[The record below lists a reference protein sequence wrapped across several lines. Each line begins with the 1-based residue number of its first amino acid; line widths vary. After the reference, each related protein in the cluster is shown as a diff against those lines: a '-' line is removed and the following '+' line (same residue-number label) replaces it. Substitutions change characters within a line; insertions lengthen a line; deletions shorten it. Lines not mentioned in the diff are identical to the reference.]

1 MEAATNSVATAT
13 NNLAAAAVA
22 GGLNG
27 TVFNGLDVAVIIF
40 FAIGMLVTVWFS
52 MRKKNES
59 GKDYFL
65 SGRDANW
72 LQIGSSIFSSNIGSE
87 HLVGLAGAGFV
98 TGMAMAHWEMHAYWI
113 LILGW
118 AFVPLYD
125 RMKIF
130 TMPEFL
136 ELRFSRGSRN
146 VLSLLT
152 MASLVLTKI
161 AATIYAGDVVIRTLL
176 NVDSVNIFG
185 HQIDVFWVIALSL
198 AATTGL
204 YTIFGGMRVIMYTAV
219 LQAPVLIFG
228 SLCIL
233 YMGLRVLGHG
243 SLVDGWHAT
252 VTAAGKNIHL
262 VRSIHDPDWPWL
274 AILPGSAIIGF
285 WYWCTDQYIVQRVL
299 AGKNEQESRRGT
311 ILAGFFKLTPVF
323 IFLVPGMIA
332 FALTQTPGSGFT
344 TGGDAAYTPLVN
356 QGDAAYTS
364 LVAQIL
370 PHGLRGMVAC
380 GMIVALM
387 ASLGSK
393 FNASATLFTMDF
405 YREWHPTASPKTE
418 VIVGRIATAVI
429 VFIGMCW
436 VLVIKSLH
444 MPLYEYLQN
453 VQGYLSPAIAVLFA
467 MGVFWKR
474 ATAPAAVWAFVI
486 GMIGG
491 FGRLAADLIIAR
503 PINTL
508 KGITDGNLSMLH
520 YLVNGPVSVASE
532 KTQHI
537 KDQLQEATSQMASA
551 LPLVKEQLAI
561 KIQCLQQILAATGIS
576 PDQYNEK
583 KTIVEAALPA
593 LKTQLHDQWGVVFSF
608 QQNIHWLYYCEGLF
622 VLTALLMVIISLL
635 TKAPDP
641 KTIQYTYY
649 GATPAEKAATRA
661 SWNAWDV
668 ILSLIVVGC
677 VVLFYIK
684 FW

>member
-1 MEAATNSVATAT
+1 MNEITNSVMAATNNMDVATNALAT
-13 NNLAAAAVA
+13 SSVA
-22 GGLNG
+22 GGMNG
-27 TVFNGLDVAVIIF
+27 TVFNSLDLAVIIA
-40 FAIGMLVTVWFS
+40 FAVGMILTVWYS

-87 HLVGLAGAGFV
+87 HLVGLAGAGFL

-113 LILGW
+113 IILGW
-118 AFVPLYD
+118 AFVPIYD

-176 NVDSVNIFG
+176 NVQTVPVPFLG
-185 HQIDVFWVIALSL
+185 RIDVFWAIALGL

-228 SLCIL
+228 SVCIL
-233 YMGLRVLGHG
+233 YTGLHVLGHG
-243 SLVDGWHAT
+243 SLIDGWHAT
-252 VTAAGKNIHL
+252 LATVGSNVHL
-262 VRSIHDPDWPWL
+262 IRSVHDPVWSWT
-274 AILPGSAIIGF
+274 AVLPASAIIGF

-299 AGKNEQESRRGT
+299 AGKNQQESRRGT

-332 FALTQTPGSGFT
+332 FALTKTPGVGFST
-344 TGGDAAYTPLVN
+344 N
-356 QGDAAYTS
+356 GDAAYTS

-405 YREWHPTASPKTE
+405 YREWYPNASGRTE
-418 VIVGRIATAVI
+418 VFVGRLATAAI
-429 VFIGMCW
+429 VFLGICW

-444 MPLYEYLQN
+444 SNLYVYLQS
-453 VQGYLSPAIAVLFA
+453 VQGYLSPAIAVLFV

-474 ATAPAAVWAFVI
+474 ATAPAAFWSFSFGVVA
-486 GMIGG
+486 G
-491 FGRLAADLIIAR
+491 FARLAADIYMRSYETVVTGAKNDLYHQVITLDQYKAIIA
-503 PINTL
+503 PI
-508 KGITDGNLSMLH
+508 
-520 YLVNGPVSVASE
+520 
-532 KTQHI
+532 
-537 KDQLQEATSQMASA
+537 
-551 LPLVKEQLAI
+551 
-561 KIQCLQQILAATGIS
+561 QQKYGLIYDLW
-576 PDQYNEK
+576 
-583 KTIVEAALPA
+583 TI
-593 LKTQLHDQWGVVFSF
+593 
-608 QQNIHWLYYCEGLF
+608 NWLYYCQILF
-622 VLTALLMVIISLL
+622 VLTAVLMVIISLM

-641 KTIQYTYY
+641 KTIKYTWY
-649 GATPAEKAATRA
+649 GATPEEKAATKA
-661 SWNAWDV
+661 SWNALDV
-668 ILSLIVVGC
+668 ILSLIVIGC

>member
-1 MEAATNSVATAT
+1 MNELTNSLAGAT
-13 NNLAAAAVA
+13 NNLAAASVA
-22 GGLNG
+22 GGLEG
-27 TVFNGLDVAVIIF
+27 TVFNGTDLAVIIVF
-40 FAIGMLVTVWFS
+40 IAGMVAVVWYS
-52 MRKKNES
+52 MLKKNES

-98 TGMAMAHWEMHAYWI
+98 TGMAMAHWEMHGWWI
-113 LILGW
+113 IILGW

-125 RMKIF
+125 RMKVF

-176 NVDSVNIFG
+176 NVNKIHIPGLGD
-185 HQIDVFWVIALSL
+185 IDVFWAIALGL
-198 AATTGL
+198 AFTTGL

-219 LQAPVLIFG
+219 LQSPVLILG
-228 SLCIL
+228 SVCIL
-233 YMGLRVLGHG
+233 FMGLRVLGHG
-243 SLVDGWHAT
+243 SLIDGWHTTLAT
-252 VTAAGKNIHL
+252 VGSNVHL
-262 VRSIHDPDWPWL
+262 IRSVHDPEWPWT

-299 AGKNEQESRRGT
+299 AGKNQQESRRGC

-332 FALTQTPGSGFT
+332 FALTKAPGVGFT
-344 TGGDAAYTPLVN
+344 TS
-356 QGDAAYTS
+356 GDAAYTS

-418 VIVGRIATAVI
+418 VIVGRIATATI
-429 VFIGMCW
+429 VFVGICW
-436 VLVIKSLH
+436 VLVIKNLK
-444 MPLYEYLQN
+444 MPLYLYLQN

-467 MGVFWKR
+467 LGVFWRR
-474 ATAPAAVWAFVI
+474 ATAPAALISFVV
-486 GMIGG
+486 GMVGG
-491 FGRLAADLIIAR
+491 FLRLALDILMRNDADAVSK
-503 PINTL
+503 L
-508 KGITDGNLSMLH
+508 KQDLYHNVISPAQYD
-520 YLVNGPVSVASE
+520 
-532 KTQHI
+532 
-537 KDQLQEATSQMASA
+537 
-551 LPLVKEQLAI
+551 
-561 KIQCLQQILAATGIS
+561 TGI
-576 PDQYNEK
+576 
-583 KTIVEAALPA
+583 AAIRATHNGLMFD
-593 LKTQLHDQWGVVFSF
+593 LWK
-608 QQNIHWLYYCEGLF
+608 IHWLYYCEGLF
-622 VLTALLMVIISLL
+622 VLTAALMIIISLM

-641 KTIQYTYY
+641 KTIKYTWY
-649 GATPAEKAATRA
+649 GATPEEKAATKA
-661 SWNAWDV
+661 SWNALDV
-668 ILSLIVVGC
+668 VLSAIVIGC

>member
-1 MEAATNSVATAT
+1 MNEIT
-13 NNLAAAAVA
+13 NNLAAATNALAASAVA
-22 GGLNG
+22 GGING
-27 TVFNGLDVAVIIF
+27 TVFDGLDAAVIVF
-40 FAIGMLVTVWFS
+40 FAIGMIVTVWFS

-87 HLVGLAGAGFV
+87 HLVGLAGAGFA

-125 RMKIF
+125 RMKVF

-176 NVDSVNIFG
+176 NVDHIDLFG
-185 HQIDVFWVIALSL
+185 HQIDVFWAIALGL
-198 AATTGL
+198 AFTTGL
-204 YTIFGGMRVIMYTAV
+204 YTVFGGMRVIMYTAV

-228 SLCIL
+228 SVCIL
-233 YMGLRVLGHG
+233 FMGLRVLGHG
-243 SLVDGWHAT
+243 NLIDGWHVTLAT
-252 VTAAGKNIHL
+252 VGDNVHL
-262 VRSIHDPDWPWL
+262 VRSINDPDWPWL

-299 AGKNEQESRRGT
+299 AGKNQQESRRGT

-332 FALTQTPGSGFT
+332 FALTKTPGVGFSTSG
-344 TGGDAAYTPLVN
+344 A
-356 QGDAAYTS
+356 AAYTS

-405 YREWHPTASPKTE
+405 YREWYPNASGKTE
-418 VIVGRIATAVI
+418 VIVGRLATGII
-429 VFIGMCW
+429 VFIGICW
-436 VLVIKSLH
+436 VLVIKNLH
-444 MPLYEYLQN
+444 MPLYVYLQN
-453 VQGYLSPAIAVLFA
+453 VQGYLSPAIAVLFG

-474 ATAPAAVWAFVI
+474 ATAPAALWAFVI
-486 GMIGG
+486 GMLGG
-491 FGRLAADLIIAR
+491 FGRLAADLVMHNDADAV
-503 PINTL
+503 TKL
-508 KGITDGNLSMLH
+508 KGDLYHKVITL
-520 YLVNGPVSVASE
+520 
-532 KTQHI
+532 
-537 KDQLQEATSQMASA
+537 
-551 LPLVKEQLAI
+551 
-561 KIQCLQQILAATGIS
+561 
-576 PDQYNEK
+576 DQYNAG
-583 KTIVEAALPA
+583 IAPIRAA
-593 LKTQLHDQWGVVFSF
+593 HNGIMFDFW
-608 QQNIHWLYYCEGLF
+608 NIHWLYYCEGLF
-622 VLTALLMVIISLL
+622 VVTAVLMVVISLL
-635 TKAPDP
+635 TQAPDP
-641 KTIQYTYY
+641 KTIKYTFY
-649 GATPAEKAATRA
+649 GATAEEKAATRA
-661 SWNAWDV
+661 SWNTMDV
-668 ILSLIVVGC
+668 VLSLIVVGC

>member
-1 MEAATNSVATAT
+1 MNEITNSVTVATNAMATAS
-13 NNLAAAAVA
+13 AA

-27 TVFNGLDVAVIIF
+27 TVFNGLDLVVIIA
-40 FAIGMLVTVWFS
+40 FALGMILTVWFS

-87 HLVGLAGAGFV
+87 HLVGLAGAGFA

-125 RMKIF
+125 RMKVF

-176 NVDSVNIFG
+176 NVDHINLFG
-185 HQIDVFWVIALSL
+185 YQIDVFWAIALGL
-198 AATTGL
+198 AFTTGL
-204 YTIFGGMRVIMYTAV
+204 YTVFGGMRVIMYTAV

-228 SLCIL
+228 SVCIL
-233 YMGLRVLGHG
+233 FMGLRVLGHG
-243 SLVDGWHAT
+243 DLIAGWHAT
-252 VTAAGKNIHL
+252 LTTVGDNVHL
-262 VRSIHDPDWPWL
+262 VRSINDPDWPWL

-299 AGKNEQESRRGT
+299 AGKNQQESRRGT

-332 FALTQTPGSGFT
+332 FALTKTPGVGFST
-344 TGGDAAYTPLVN
+344 S
-356 QGDAAYTS
+356 GDAAYTS
-364 LVAQIL
+364 MVAQIL

-405 YREWHPTASPKTE
+405 YREWHPNASGKTE
-418 VIVGRIATAVI
+418 VVVGRIATAVI
-429 VFIGMCW
+429 VFIGICW
-436 VLVIKSLH
+436 VLVIKNLH
-444 MPLYEYLQN
+444 MPLYLYLQN
-453 VQGYLSPAIAVLFA
+453 VQGYLSPAIAVLFGL
-467 MGVFWKR
+467 GVFWKR
-474 ATAPAAVWAFVI
+474 ATAPAALWAFVI
-486 GMIGG
+486 GMVGG
-491 FGRLAADLIIAR
+491 FARLAADLVMHGDADAVSK
-503 PINTL
+503 L
-508 KGITDGNLSMLH
+508 KGDH
-520 YLVNGPVSVASE
+520 YHGLISNAQFDSGMAA
-532 KTQHI
+532 I
-537 KDQLQEATSQMASA
+537 RATHNS
-551 LPLVKEQLAI
+551 LLF
-561 KIQCLQQILAATGIS
+561 
-576 PDQYNEK
+576 DF
-583 KTIVEAALPA
+583 
-593 LKTQLHDQWGVVFSF
+593 W
-608 QQNIHWLYYCEGLF
+608 NIHWLYYCEGLF
-622 VLTALLMVIISLL
+622 VLTAVLMVIISLL
-635 TKAPDP
+635 TQAPDP
-641 KTIQYTYY
+641 KTIKYTWY
-649 GATPAEKAATRA
+649 GATAEEKAATKA
-661 SWNAWDV
+661 SWGALDV

>member
-1 MEAATNSVATAT
+1 MNEITNSVEVATNALATAS
-13 NNLAAAAVA
+13 VA
-22 GGLNG
+22 GSMNG
-27 TVFNGLDVAVIIF
+27 TVFNGLDLAVIIA
-40 FAIGMLVTVWFS
+40 FAVGMILTVWYS

-98 TGMAMAHWEMHAYWI
+98 TGMAMAHWEMHAWWI
-113 LILGW
+113 IILGW

-125 RMKIF
+125 RMKVF

-176 NVDSVNIFG
+176 NVDHISVFG
-185 HQIDVFWVIALSL
+185 HQIDVFWAIALGL
-198 AATTGL
+198 AFTTGL
-204 YTIFGGMRVIMYTAV
+204 YTVFGGMRVIMYTAV

-228 SLCIL
+228 SVCIL
-233 YMGLRVLGHG
+233 YMGLHVLGHG
-243 SLVDGWHAT
+243 SLIDGWHAT
-252 VTAAGKNIHL
+252 LASVGSNVHL
-262 VRSIHDPDWPWL
+262 IRSVHDPEWPWT

-299 AGKNEQESRRGT
+299 AGKNQQESRRGS

-332 FALTQTPGSGFT
+332 FALTKTPGVGFST
-344 TGGDAAYTPLVN
+344 S
-356 QGDAAYTS
+356 GDAAYTS

-405 YREWHPTASPKTE
+405 YREWYPNASGKTE
-418 VIVGRIATAVI
+418 VFVGRVATAVI
-429 VFIGMCW
+429 VFVGICW
-436 VLVIKSLH
+436 VLVIKNLH
-444 MPLYEYLQN
+444 MPLYLYLQN

-474 ATAPAAVWAFVI
+474 ATAPAALISFVV
-486 GMIGG
+486 GMVGC
-491 FGRLAADLIIAR
+491 FGRLALDLIFRTSADAVSQLKQDLYHKVI
-503 PINTL
+503 TL
-508 KGITDGNLSMLH
+508 
-520 YLVNGPVSVASE
+520 
-532 KTQHI
+532 
-537 KDQLQEATSQMASA
+537 
-551 LPLVKEQLAI
+551 
-561 KIQCLQQILAATGIS
+561 
-576 PDQYNEK
+576 DQYNAGIAPIK
-583 KTIVEAALPA
+583 AAHNAIMFDL
-593 LKTQLHDQWGVVFSF
+593 W
-608 QQNIHWLYYCEGLF
+608 NIHWLYYCEGLF
-622 VLTALLMVIISLL
+622 VLTAALMIIISLM

-641 KTIQYTYY
+641 KTIKYTWY
-649 GATPAEKAATRA
+649 GETPEEKAATKA
-661 SWNAWDV
+661 SWNAMDV
-668 ILSLIVVGC
+668 VLSAIVIGC

>member
-1 MEAATNSVATAT
+1 MNEITNSVAAVTNAVAAT
-13 NNLAAAAVA
+13 TAAAVNT
-22 GGLNG
+22 GS
-27 TVFNGLDVAVIIF
+27 VFNNLDWFVIALFGL
-40 FAIGMLVTVWFS
+40 GMIVTVWFS

-87 HLVGLAGAGFV
+87 HLVGLAGAGFI
-98 TGMAMAHWEMHAYWI
+98 TGMAMAHWEMHGWII

-176 NVDSVNIFG
+176 NVDSVNLFG
-185 HQIDVFWVIALSL
+185 HQIDIFWVIALGL

-228 SLCIL
+228 SVCIL
-233 YMGLRVLGHG
+233 YMGLHVLGHG
-243 SLVDGWHAT
+243 SLVDGWKAT
-252 VTAAGKNIHL
+252 LAAVGDNVHL
-262 VRSIHDPDWPWL
+262 IRSNKDPEWPWL
-274 AILPGSAIIGF
+274 AILPGSAMIGF

-299 AGKNEQESRRGT
+299 AGKNQQESRRGT

-332 FALTQTPGSGFT
+332 YALTQTPSAGFST
-344 TGGDAAYTPLVN
+344 S
-356 QGDAAYTS
+356 GDAAYTS

-405 YREWHPTASPKTE
+405 YREWYPKASGKTE
-418 VIVGRIATAVI
+418 VLVGRIATGAI
-429 VFIGMCW
+429 VFLGICW

-444 MPLYEYLQN
+444 TNLYLYLQN
-453 VQGYLSPAIAVLFA
+453 VQGYLSPAIAVLFIA
-467 MGVFWKR
+467 GVFWKR
-474 ATAPAAVWAFVI
+474 ATAPAALWSFVV

-491 FGRLAADLIIAR
+491 FARLAADLVMRNDSETVSKLKQQLYHSAI
-503 PINTL
+503 TL
-508 KGITDGNLSMLH
+508 
-520 YLVNGPVSVASE
+520 
-532 KTQHI
+532 
-537 KDQLQEATSQMASA
+537 
-551 LPLVKEQLAI
+551 
-561 KIQCLQQILAATGIS
+561 
-576 PDQYNEK
+576 DQYNAGIAPIRAK
-583 KTIVEAALPA
+583 FGL
-593 LKTQLHDQWGVVFSF
+593 LFDFWNVF
-608 QQNIHWLYYCEGLF
+608 WLYYCEWLF
-622 VLTALLMVIISLL
+622 LFTAALMIIISLL

-641 KTIQYTYY
+641 KTIKYTYY
-649 GATPAEKAATRA
+649 GATPEEKAATRA
-661 SWNAWDV
+661 SWNAMDV
-668 ILSLIVVGC
+668 VLSLIVVGII
-677 VVLFYIK
+677 VLFYIK

>member
-1 MEAATNSVATAT
+1 MDNPVTNAAVSTIAVAATNAVATVAAAT
-13 NNLAAAAVA
+13 NT
-22 GGLNG
+22 G
-27 TVFNGLDVAVIIF
+27 TVFNNLDWVVIALFGL
-40 FAIGMLVTVWFS
+40 GMIATVWYS

-87 HLVGLAGAGFV
+87 HLVGLAGAGFA

-113 LILGW
+113 LVLGW

-125 RMKIF
+125 RMKVF

-176 NVDSVNIFG
+176 NVDHINIFG
-185 HQIDVFWVIALSL
+185 YQIDVFWAIALGL
-198 AATTGL
+198 AFTTGL
-204 YTIFGGMRVIMYTAV
+204 YTVFGGMRVIMYTAV
-219 LQAPVLIFG
+219 LQSPVLIFG
-228 SLCIL
+228 SVCIL

-243 SLVDGWHAT
+243 SLIDGWHAT
-252 VTAAGKNIHL
+252 LASVAAATWHGEGVHL
-262 VRSIHDPDWPWL
+262 VRSINDPDWPWL

-299 AGKNEQESRRGT
+299 AGKNQQESRRGT

-332 FALTQTPGSGFT
+332 FALTRTPGVGFST
-344 TGGDAAYTPLVN
+344 S
-356 QGDAAYTS
+356 GDAAYTS

-405 YREWHPTASPKTE
+405 YREWYPNASGKTE
-418 VIVGRIATAVI
+418 VLVGRIATATI
-429 VFIGMCW
+429 VFIGICW
-436 VLVIKSLH
+436 VLVIKNLH
-444 MPLYEYLQN
+444 MPLYLYLQN
-453 VQGYLSPAIAVLFA
+453 VQGYLSPAIAVLFGL
-467 MGVFWKR
+467 GVFWKR

-486 GMIGG
+486 GMLAG
-491 FGRLAADLIIAR
+491 FGRLALDLIMRNDADAVSK
-503 PINTL
+503 L
-508 KGITDGNLSMLH
+508 KVDHYHGVITQVQYDTGMAAIRATH
-520 YLVNGPVSVASE
+520 NGLMF
-532 KTQHI
+532 
-537 KDQLQEATSQMASA
+537 DL
-551 LPLVKEQLAI
+551 
-561 KIQCLQQILAATGIS
+561 
-576 PDQYNEK
+576 
-583 KTIVEAALPA
+583 
-593 LKTQLHDQWGVVFSF
+593 W
-608 QQNIHWLYYCEGLF
+608 NIHWLYYCEGLF
-622 VLTALLMVIISLL
+622 VVTAALMIIISLM

-641 KTIQYTYY
+641 KTIKYTWY
-649 GATPAEKAATRA
+649 GATPEEKAATKA
-661 SWNAWDV
+661 SWNALDV
-668 ILSLIVVGC
+668 VLSLIVLAC

>member
-1 MEAATNSVATAT
+1 MNNPVTNAAVSTVADAATNAVTT
-13 NNLAAAAVA
+13 VAVA
-22 GGLNG
+22 ISNG
-27 TVFNGLDVAVIIF
+27 TVFNGLDWFVIALF
-40 FAIGMLVTVWFS
+40 GLGMIATVWYS

-87 HLVGLAGAGFV
+87 HLVGLAGAGFI
-98 TGMAMAHWEMHAYWI
+98 TGMAMAHWEMHGWII

-118 AFVPLYD
+118 GCVPRYD

-176 NVDSVNIFG
+176 NVQSVNIFG

-228 SLCIL
+228 SVCIL
-233 YMGLRVLGHG
+233 YTGLHVLGHG
-243 SLVDGWHAT
+243 SLIDGWHAT
-252 VTAAGKNIHL
+252 LATVGSNVHL
-262 VRSIHDPDWPWL
+262 IRSVHDPVWSWT
-274 AILPGSAIIGF
+274 AVLPASAIIGF

-299 AGKNEQESRRGT
+299 AGKNQQESRRGT

-332 FALTQTPGSGFT
+332 FALTKTPGVGFST
-344 TGGDAAYTPLVN
+344 N
-356 QGDAAYTS
+356 GDAAYTS

-405 YREWHPTASPKTE
+405 YREWYPNASGKTE
-418 VIVGRIATAVI
+418 VFVGRLATAAI
-429 VFIGMCW
+429 VFLGICW

-444 MPLYEYLQN
+444 SNLYVYLQS
-453 VQGYLSPAIAVLFA
+453 VQGYLSPAIAVLFV

-474 ATAPAAVWAFVI
+474 ANATAALWSFSI
-486 GMIGG
+486 GVVGG
-491 FGRLAADLIIAR
+491 FARLAADIYMRSYETVVNGAKNDLYHQVITLDQYKAIIA
-503 PINTL
+503 PI
-508 KGITDGNLSMLH
+508 
-520 YLVNGPVSVASE
+520 
-532 KTQHI
+532 
-537 KDQLQEATSQMASA
+537 
-551 LPLVKEQLAI
+551 
-561 KIQCLQQILAATGIS
+561 QQKYGLIYDLW
-576 PDQYNEK
+576 
-583 KTIVEAALPA
+583 TI
-593 LKTQLHDQWGVVFSF
+593 
-608 QQNIHWLYYCEGLF
+608 NWLYYCQILF
-622 VLTALLMVIISLL
+622 VLTAVLMVVISLM

-641 KTIQYTYY
+641 KTIKYTWY
-649 GATPAEKAATRA
+649 GATPEE
-661 SWNAWDV
+661 
-668 ILSLIVVGC
+668 
-677 VVLFYIK
+677 
-684 FW
+684 